1 MPTEIADAR
10 GQAAPPADQATV
22 EALALTPAAGE
33 GPGPSHPSPGA
44 SHREHDTVVPSVV
57 RLLEAALPT
66 LLVAGVLCL
75 ITFLAGGGLN
85 LSTRT
90 PVQIALTL
98 ACGVGIAAA
107 ILLAP
112 ADRSRETLASG
123 EHPPFGQHPRFGQR
137 VWGAWSASLLLALAA
152 LSALSVIWSV
162 QPDASWQDAGRLF
175 AYSAVF
181 ALAVLLAH
189 VTPARWSAVLG
200 GVLLAAVTVC
210 GYALLTKVF
219 PDAIGVK
226 QDYGPVY
233 ARLREPYGYW
243 NAIGLAGA
251 LGAVGCMWLGARR
264 TGHALLNALAY
275 PAMGLVLV
283 TLMLAYSRGALVAL
297 VAGLALW
304 LCLVPLR
311 LRGVAVL
318 CAGVVGAGV
327 VVAWDF
333 SQHALTTDNTP
344 LAARVSA
351 GHQLGVLLV
360 AVLLALT
367 AVGLAA
373 GFLTDRSRETLA
385 SGEHPRFDQHAL
397 SPVLRRRVGAVLLSL
412 PVIAVIAV
420 AGALTVSH
428 RGLFGSISHTAGT
441 LTNPNA
447 AVPANGPGRL
457 TAIGSVRARY
467 WNEALEIFQDHP
479 PLGVG
484 AEGYETARLRYRT
497 AIINVGQAHGFIVQ
511 TLADLGLVGLL
522 VVLALFG
529 SWLTAA
535 GRATHPFNRRW
546 SGWRWRPVPSAES
559 RYTAERVGLL
569 TMVCLVTTF
578 GVHSFVDWTW
588 YVPGLACTA
597 LLCAGWVAGRGPL
610 PGVLAATGA
619 PAGSL
624 DPSRLDDRVP
634 PSPRL
639 RLPSPRK
646 IGPLRGGAAAAVV
659 IFALLAAW
667 AEWQP
672 QRSVDASNEALAL
685 VAHNPTAAL
694 TAAHTAVSR
703 DPLSAEAL
711 LTLAAVQESAGQS
724 AAATATYE
732 QAVHLQPSNFKTW
745 QALGEYDLSV
755 GQPQAALQALR
766 AAVYLNPEAVAPRAE
781 IATHGELLSIQ
792 NAYLQAL
799 RDAGSKGGTA
809 APTTALPTAK
819 GAVAPAGPAA
829 ARRSLVPV
837 NPAARRA
844 AASKARAARRRQQH
858 TARSR

>member
-1 MPTEIADAR
+1 MSMK
-10 GQAAPPADQATV
+10 V
-22 EALALTPAAGE
+22 AG
-33 GPGPSHPSPGA
+33 
-44 SHREHDTVVPSVV
+44 
-57 RLLEAALPT
+57 PT
-66 LLVAGVLCL
+66 LLVAGALCL

-90 PVQIALTL
+90 PVQIVLTL
-98 ACGVGIAAA
+98 ACGVGIAAT

-112 ADRSRETLASG
+112 ADRSRETPASDRSRETRASG
-123 EHPPFGQHPRFGQR
+123 ANPRFDQHPPFGQHPRFDRR
-137 VWGAWSASLLLALAA
+137 VYGAWSASLLLALAA

-162 QPDASWQDAGRLF
+162 QPDASWQNAGRLF
-175 AYSAVF
+175 AYGAVF
-181 ALAVLLAH
+181 ALAVVFAH
-189 VTPARWSAVLG
+189 AAPARWSAVLG
-200 GVLLAAVTVC
+200 GVLLAAVAVC

-219 PDAIGVK
+219 PDAIGAK
-226 QDYGPVY
+226 QNYGPVY

-243 NAIGLAGA
+243 NAIGLAAA
-251 LGAVGCMWLGARR
+251 LGAIVCMWLGARR
-264 TGHALLNALAY
+264 AGHALLNALAY

-283 TLMLAYSRGALVAL
+283 TVMLAYSRGALAAL

-318 CAGVVGAGV
+318 CAGAVGAGV

-360 AVLLALT
+360 AVL
-367 AVGLAA
+367 VGL
-373 GFLTDRSRETLA
+373 TLA
-385 SGEHPRFDQHAL
+385 GLAIGFFDGRHAPSPRT
-397 SPVLRRRVGAVLLSL
+397 RRRVGAVLLSL

-479 PLGVG
+479 LFGVG

-497 AIINVGQAHGFIVQ
+497 AFINVGQAHGFIVQ
-511 TLADLGLVGLL
+511 TLADLGLAGLL
-522 VVLALFG
+522 VVLVLLG

-546 SGWRWRPVPSAES
+546 SGWRWRPLVGGERVYS
-559 RYTAERVGLL
+559 AERVGLL
-569 TMVCLVTTF
+569 TMVCLVATF

-597 LLCAGWVAGRGPL
+597 LLCAGWVAGRNGDARVSPGFGRGPL
-610 PGVLAATGA
+610 PGALAATGA
-619 PAGSL
+619 PVGSL
-624 DPSRLDDRVP
+624 EPNPPADRVP
-634 PSPRL
+634 LSPRL
-639 RLPSPRK
+639 RLPSPRE

-659 IFALLAAW
+659 VVALLAAW

-672 QRSVDASNEALAL
+672 QRSVDASNQALAL
-685 VAHNPTAAL
+685 LATRDPTAAL
-694 TAAHTAVSR
+694 AAAHTAVSR

-711 LTLAAVQESAGQS
+711 LTLAAVQEGAGQS
-724 AAATATYE
+724 ATATATYE

-745 QALGEYDLSV
+745 QALGEYDLSI

-781 IATHGELLSIQ
+781 LATHGELLSIQ

-799 RDAGSKGGTA
+799 RATGNGGTA
-809 APTTALPTAK
+809 A
-819 GAVAPAGPAA
+819 
-829 ARRSLVPV
+829 
-837 NPAARRA
+837 
-844 AASKARAARRRQQH
+844 H
-858 TARSR
+858 